1 MKNDRLF
8 QLLYL
13 LLEKGTQAAPQLARQ
28 LDVSVRTVYRDVE
41 ALSMAG
47 VPVYASQGRGG
58 GISLTDGYAL
68 SKALLSDEEQN
79 QILLAIQ
86 SLRAADRPVDALLS
100 KLGGA
105 FNKQNVNWIEVDFS
119 RWGYAEADR
128 LLFDR
133 LKSAILEKRYATLR
147 YCNSSGETARRRV
160 KPFKLI
166 FKDKNWYLQAFCTKA
181 GDYRLFK
188 ISRIMELTPESE
200 TFPES
205 FPDAPPAEFPMPPAG
220 TAQKA
225 TLQFSPSVAYRVYDE
240 FDRASILKQ
249 PDGTLVVTT
258 SMPAEDWSVSYL
270 LTFGPALKVLE
281 PPALRAR
288 LAGWAKDIYGLY
300 QT

>member
-79 QILLAIQ
+79 QILFAIQ

-100 KLGGA
+100 KLGGV

-119 RWGYAEADR
+119 RWGYGEADR

-133 LKSAILEKRYATLR
+133 LKTAILEKRYATLL
-147 YCNSSGETARRRV
+147 YGNASGETARRRV

-188 ISRIMELTPESE
+188 ISRILELTPESE

-205 FPDAPPAEFPMPPAG
+205 FPDAPPADFPMPAAG

-225 TLQFSPSVAYRVYDE
+225 TLLFSPSVAYRVYDE
-240 FDRASILKQ
+240 FDRGSIRKR

-258 SMPAEDWSVSYL
+258 SMPAEDWAVSYL
-270 LTFGPALKVLE
+270 LTFGPALRVLE
-281 PPALRAR
+281 PPVLRAR
-288 LAGWAKDIYGLY
+288 LADWAKEIYGLY